1 MNRRQLLSSTAVL
14 GTLPLA
20 GCGETSVGAAP
31 GVDVEFVSGSSLP
44 WVNWAANQAC
54 QPVDRLAPVSEQA
67 LVDMLANTTGALRPV
82 GAGHSFSALV
92 PSDGTLVAMDMLN
105 GVISVDAES
114 GLAEIWA
121 GTRLH
126 QLGPELARFGR
137 SLPNL
142 PDIDYQTLAGACA
155 TSTHGTG
162 AAFGSLS
169 SYVRALTLALPNGEL
184 VRCDESHRPN
194 LFHAA
199 RCGLGAFGIVTRV
212 TMQTLPETILTQRA
226 GVENLDA
233 LLENI
238 EHEKATNRHVE
249 FLAFPHTR
257 LALVTRTNVAG
268 SDADRRLTSDEDPLA
283 VYQLRDAYR
292 QIGGLP
298 FVGGWLYEKALAST
312 AESTSSVRTGPAWEV
327 LTHDRAVRFRE
338 MEYSVPAE
346 AGPACLRAV
355 LEHIDAND
363 IPVVFPIE
371 YRYIKRDDA
380 WLSMYSQRDGCAISV
395 HQYADEDYRPY
406 FAEIEPIFRRF
417 DGRPHWGKLHTLS
430 APDLSGLYPRWS
442 DATSLRAG
450 VDPDGRL
457 LNAHLRALFGA
468 E

>member
-1 MNRRQLLSSTAVL
+1 MKRRQLIASSAGL
-14 GTLPLA
+14 GLLPLM
-20 GCGETSVGAAP
+20 GCSDTSIGPAP
-31 GVDVEFVSGSSLP
+31 SIGVEFESGSSLP
-44 WVNWAANQAC
+44 WINWAGNQAC
-54 QPVDRLAPVSEQA
+54 QPAGRLTPASEQE
-67 LVDMLANTTGALRPV
+67 LIEVLANTAGALRPV
-82 GAGHSFSALV
+82 GSGHSFSALV
-92 PSDGTLVAMDMLN
+92 PGDGTLVAVDMMN
-105 GVISVDAES
+105 GVISVDAGT

-126 QLGPELARFGR
+126 QLGPELARYGR
-137 SLPNL
+137 ALPNL

-162 AAFGSLS
+162 ADFGSLS
-169 SYVRALTLALPNGEL
+169 SYIQALTIALPHGEL
-184 VRCDESHRPN
+184 VRCDANHQPE

-199 RCGLGAFGIVTRV
+199 RCGLGVFGIVTRL
-212 TMQTLPETILTQRA
+212 TMQTVPDTVLTQRA
-226 GVENLDA
+226 GVEDLDS

-238 EHEKATNRHVE
+238 DQERVSNRHVE

-257 LALVTRTNVAG
+257 LALVTRTNVADG
-268 SDADRRLTSDEDPLA
+268 NADRQLAGGDDPLA

-298 FVGGWLYEKALAST
+298 FVGSWLYEKALSTT
-312 AESTSSVRTGPAWEV
+312 AESTNSVRTGPSWEV

-346 AGPACLRAV
+346 AGPDCLRAV

-371 YRYIKRDDA
+371 YRYVKHDDT

-406 FAEIEPIFRRF
+406 FAEMEPIFRRF
-417 DGRPHWGKLHTLS
+417 DGRPHWGKLHTLT
-430 APDLSGLYPRWS
+430 APELSGLYPRW
-442 DATSLRAG
+442 AEALALRAE
-450 VDPDGRL
+450 VDPAGRL
-457 LNAHLRALFGA
+457 LNSHLRALFGA
-468 E
+468 G